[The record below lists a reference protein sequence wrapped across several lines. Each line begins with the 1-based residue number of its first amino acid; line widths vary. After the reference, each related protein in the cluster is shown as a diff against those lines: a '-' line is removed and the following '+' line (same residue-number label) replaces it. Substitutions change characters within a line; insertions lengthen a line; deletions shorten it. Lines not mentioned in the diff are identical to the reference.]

1 MTFTFL
7 TSVFFRHDTYTY
19 VIRVFQTRHL
29 HNDISVFQTSTL
41 IKPVYFTW
49 HLHIWHQCFS
59 DNTFTGMT
67 SVFLTH
73 EIHIDDYIVFKT
85 WHLDWWHQCIS
96 HDIYMYDISVFQTS
110 TFMTSMFQTWHL
122 HWWHQCISHDIKWKP
137 FHLQMSKMTNS
148 FHNRTATQLH
158 KNWWQCHHWSF
169 CLCEL
174 KQEASYVILIC
185 YLPWVKVVVQN
196 PKI

>member
-1 MTFTFL
+1 MTCTFRHQCFSDMTATFITSL
-7 TSVFFRHDTYTY
+7 FFRHDIYIDDISVFFRHSINIY
-19 VIRVFQTRHL
+19 I
-29 HNDISVFQTSTL
+29 ISVFR
-41 IKPVYFTW
+41 
-49 HLHIWHQCFS
+49 
-59 DNTFTGMT
+59 
-67 SVFLTH
+67 
-73 EIHIDDYIVFKT
+73 
-85 WHLDWWHQCIS
+85 
-96 HDIYMYDISVFQTS
+96 HDIYIYDINVFQTS
-110 TFMTSMFQTWHL
+110 TFMTSVFQTWHL